1 MRGRPKLD
9 DSRTHQYR
17 VRLNDEEREM
27 LEYASAK
34 TGKPKSRIFRDAL
47 VSYCNTVRLND
58 ANSELHGEWEDG
70 SISLR
75 RVVKCPQCGFGNI
88 VDLEEYSET
97 TSCER
102 QMGAETLYE
111 FDFECPCDGCGANY
125 QVSGYVSE
133 YPVGA
138 FDHEEI
144 KVKPVEK
151 EG

>member
-27 LEYASAK
+27 LEYASKK

-47 VSYCNTVRLND
+47 VCYCNAVRLND
-58 ANSELHGEWEDG
+58 ASSELYGQWEEG
-70 SISLR
+70 RISLR
-75 RVVKCPQCGFGNI
+75 RVVKCPCCGFGNI
-88 VDLEEYSET
+88 IDLKEYSET
-97 TSCER
+97 TSTER

-111 FDFECPCDGCGANY
+111 FDFERMCDGCGTEFRI
-125 QVSGYVSE
+125 SGSVSE
-133 YPVGA
+133 YPSGA

-144 KVKPVEK
+144 ETRPIEK
-151 EG
+151 RG